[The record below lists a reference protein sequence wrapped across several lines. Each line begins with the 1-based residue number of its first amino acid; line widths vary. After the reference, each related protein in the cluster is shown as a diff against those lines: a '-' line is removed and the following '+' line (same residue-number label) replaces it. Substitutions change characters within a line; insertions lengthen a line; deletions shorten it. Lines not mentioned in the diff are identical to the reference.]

1 MMRFIKQ
8 WTISNFNHQKG
19 FIALL
24 VAILI
29 LVAMVTISVSV
40 ANLIIGQHKISANI
54 IKSSQTYF
62 AAEAGVEDA
71 LLRLKKNMNWSTPY
85 TLTVGE
91 GTSNVEISDI
101 IGGAR
106 AIIAEGNVMERIR
119 KVSIAYQV
127 STQETSF
134 YYGAQ
139 VGDGGITMRSGS
151 EVKGNVFSNGNAVGP
166 GTVTDTVVVARN
178 GNKIDGLTIG
188 KDAFVHICKESTIG
202 GRLTHVSG
210 GSIQDCPAGETVDG
224 GPNEIQPRDFP
235 ITQDMINNWQN
246 EATSSII
253 TGDLTIEDDTS
264 LGPVKIDG
272 NLLIKNAILTITGTI
287 WITGTFD
294 TGNNVE
300 VRLDE
305 DSYGDL
311 SGVLMA
317 DGNVQIRNNA
327 LLKGTSSPSS
337 YLLVISNSSSL
348 LEDDPAIDVKNN
360 ALGSIL
366 FAPNGLMVI
375 HNNVELIEATAYQ
388 LLLQNNAVVTYEIG
402 LENLEFTSGP
412 GGSWEVASWREI
424 E

>member
-1 MMRFIKQ
+1 MMRLTKQ
-8 WTISNFNHQKG
+8 WTINNFSHQKG

-40 ANLIIGQHKISANI
+40 ANLIIGQHKISASI
-54 IKSSQTYF
+54 IKSSQAYF
-62 AAEAGVEDA
+62 AAESGIEDA
-71 LLRLKKNMNWSTPY
+71 LLRLRKNMQWTNPLPLTIAEGSVST
-85 TLTVGE
+85 T
-91 GTSNVEISDI
+91 ISDI

-106 AIIAEGNVMERIR
+106 VIMAEGNVMERIR

-127 STQETSF
+127 STQGVSF

-139 VGDGGITMRSGS
+139 VGDGGLTMSSGS
-151 EVKGNVFSNGNAVGP
+151 EVTGNIFSNGSAVGS
-166 GTVTDTVVVARN
+166 GTVTDTAVVARN

-188 KDAFVHICKESTIG
+188 SDAFVHICRDSAIG
-202 GRLTHVSG
+202 GKLTYVSG
-210 GSIQDCPAGETVDG
+210 GSIQGCTAEEIVDG
-224 GPNEIQPRDFP
+224 GPNEIQPQDFP
-235 ITQDMINNWQN
+235 ITQDMINDWQN

-287 WITGTFD
+287 WITGTFN
-294 TGNNVE
+294 TGTNVE

-311 SGVLMA
+311 SGILMA
-317 DGNVQIRNNA
+317 DGNIQIRNNV
-327 LLKGTSSPSS
+327 LLRGTNSPSS

-348 LEDDPAIDVKNN
+348 SEDDAAIDVKNN

-388 LLLQNNAVVTYEIG
+388 LLLQNNAAITYQIG

-412 GGSWEVASWREI
+412 GGSWEVTSWREI